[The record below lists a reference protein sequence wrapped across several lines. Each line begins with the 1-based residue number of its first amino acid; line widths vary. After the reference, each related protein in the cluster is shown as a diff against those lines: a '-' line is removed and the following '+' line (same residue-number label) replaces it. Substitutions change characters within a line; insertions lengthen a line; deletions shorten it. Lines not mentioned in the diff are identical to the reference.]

1 MGGQKVTASQR
12 GDSWHKT
19 GETGKL
25 PEEEIL
31 GKGAKTRELHVRDS
45 AVR

>member
-1 MGGQKVTASQR
+1 MGGQNLTASRR
-12 GDSWHKT
+12 GYSWHET

-31 GKGAKTRELHVRDS
+31 GIAGQYT
-45 AVR
+45 

>member
-1 MGGQKVTASQR
+1 MGGQNLTASQR
-12 GDSWHKT
+12 GDSWRET

-31 GKGAKTRELHVRDS
+31 GNAGQYT
-45 AVR
+45 